1 MPKESRIQ
9 LVEKRLTKI
18 EQAVTND
25 IPHQLAMH
33 DKFIYTI
40 LAFFTGDPWN
50 AYRGDARQMNSHKNR
65 GR

>member
-9 LVEKRLTKI
+9 LIEERLIKI

-40 LAFFTGDPWN
+40 LAFLLVILGTLIVGMLD
-50 AYRGDARQMNSHKNR
+50 K
-65 GR
+65 

>member
-9 LVEKRLTKI
+9 LVEERLIKI

-40 LAFFTGDPWN
+40 LAFLLVILGTLIVGILD
-50 AYRGDARQMNSHKNR
+50 K
-65 GR
+65 

>member
-1 MPKESRIQ
+1 MPKKSRIQ
-9 LVEKRLTKI
+9 LVEERLVKI

-40 LAFFTGDPWN
+40 LAFLLVILGTLIVGML
-50 AYRGDARQMNSHKNR
+50 GK
-65 GR
+65 

>member
-9 LVEKRLTKI
+9 LIEERLIKI

-25 IPHQLAMH
+25 IPHRLAMH

-40 LAFFTGDPWN
+40 LAFLLVILGTLIVGMLD
-50 AYRGDARQMNSHKNR
+50 K
-65 GR
+65 